1 MKKIVTR
8 GLSLILA
15 LSFLLSLAACG
26 GKKVENT
33 GVWEAATYTAD
44 TEFGEGKNPLKV
56 IVKAGEQSVTFTINT
71 DKKTVGEALL
81 EHKLI
86 EGEQGDYGLYIK
98 SVNGIVADYDA
109 DKTYWAFYEG
119 EEYAAAS
126 VDATNITEG
135 VTYKL
140 ERTK

>member
-1 MKKIVTR
+1 MKKIATR
-8 GLSLILA
+8 GLSLVLA
-15 LSFLLSLAACG
+15 LGLMLSLAACG
-26 GKKVENT
+26 AKEVEKSEL
-33 GVWEAATYTAD
+33 WETATYTAD
-44 TEFGEGKNPLKV
+44 TEFGEGKTPLKV
-56 IVKAGEQSVTFTINT
+56 IVKAGEQSVIFTINT

-98 SVNGIVADYDA
+98 SVNGILADYDA

-126 VDATNITEG
+126 VDVTNITEG